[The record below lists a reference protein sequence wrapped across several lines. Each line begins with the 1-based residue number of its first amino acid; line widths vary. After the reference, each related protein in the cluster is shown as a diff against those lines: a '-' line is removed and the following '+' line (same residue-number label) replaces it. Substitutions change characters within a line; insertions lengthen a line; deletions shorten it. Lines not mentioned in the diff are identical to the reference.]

1 MDNLDFSG
9 AGAAE
14 CGLSVY
20 HLQRTH
26 CLGLALFTGA
36 CCRIW
41 EARAG
46 IPASATLCHALLFQ
60 GGEVIN
66 DLPSRACCETN

>member
-14 CGLSVY
+14 RGLSVY

-26 CLGLALFTGA
+26 CLGLALFTGPA
-36 CCRIW
+36 AGSGKQELASQPPLLSVMLCCFRV
-41 EARAG
+41 G
-46 IPASATLCHALLFQ
+46 K
-60 GGEVIN
+60 
-66 DLPSRACCETN
+66 